1 MTGEVGFWGNM
12 LRFLVVDDSPNL
24 ATLIK
29 TLLEGA
35 FPDSEIR
42 IAHTNKDADS
52 LLASFVPTL
61 IWTDI
66 NRSGG
71 SGLEMIAKLKDDPR
85 TRHIPVGGRPS
96 SRVSGRRRRHPAAG
110 HDDLPGGC
118 PRRAGSG
125 GRRTTA
131 GSAWSCTAG
140 TRRSA
145 PPRTCQLTAS
155 MSNGRFLEYW
165 HPAPYVSGILRT
177 PLVLDE
183 AGLLPVPDR
192 PGLGIEI
199 DLEAVRAC
207 GCGAED
213 FGG

>member
-1 MTGEVGFWGNM
+1 M
-12 LRFLVVDDSPNL
+12 D
-24 ATLIK
+24 
-29 TLLEGA
+29 
-35 FPDSEIR
+35 
-42 IAHTNKDADS
+42 
-52 LLASFVPTL
+52 
-61 IWTDI
+61 
-66 NRSGG
+66 
-71 SGLEMIAKLKDDPR
+71 
-85 TRHIPVGGRPS
+85 
-96 SRVSGRRRRHPAAG
+96 
-110 HDDLPGGC
+110 PGGAADILQPDMTTC
-118 PRRAGSG
+118 RGLSKARRIWRAAYDRGIRVVLHG
-125 GRRTTA
+125 WNTA
-131 GSAWSCTAG
+131 VGAA
-140 TRRSA
+140 A
-145 PPRTCQLTAS
+145 DLQLTAS